1 MCDTS
6 CGETNVELLNVGE
19 SLNVTGLL
27 DISLKECSLRY
38 GIQDVDLARSQG
50 NLRALDSRR

>member
-1 MCDTS
+1 MF
-6 CGETNVELLNVGE
+6 VELNVGE
-19 SLNVTGLL
+19 SLTVAGLL
-27 DISLKECSLRY
+27 NTSLKECSLRY